1 VESKIKR
8 DAVTLVN
15 NPGYC
20 SDNRNGRVSFPGI
33 FTEVFSHWR
42 LVGRPRAG
50 FALNSILTIKC
61 IGVLAWTLL
70 INVSFSIASPVNA
83 FVTVA
88 SINLCADQL
97 VLLLADDEQ
106 VLTLSNLSHRPA
118 GSYYYKEARKYPVNK
133 GHSEP
138 ILKLNPDVVIVGQ
151 FSNVHTVNLL
161 REVGLRVETLP
172 IANDLETLFSNIE
185 SVASWIGKEQAADAL
200 IAKLRSRVAQVQET
214 EMPGPVAAVFDPNG
228 YTSGKNSLR
237 GQLMELA
244 GWQNAASI
252 AGIEQYGK
260 LSLEQIIRLAPDALI
275 ESPYS
280 PGTYSRAQRMSRHPA
295 LLESGLKPHIIDI
308 PSRMTVC
315 AGPWTIDVLEKLQA
329 ERIKLREKP

>member
-1 VESKIKR
+1 MPCNFVH
-8 DAVTLVN
+8 VL
-15 NPGYC
+15 
-20 SDNRNGRVSFPGI
+20 
-33 FTEVFSHWR
+33 
-42 LVGRPRAG
+42 
-50 FALNSILTIKC
+50 ILT
-61 IGVLAWTLL
+61 LL
-70 INVSFSIASPVNA
+70 TNVPAVNA
-83 FVTVA
+83 APVTVA

-106 VLTLSNLSHRPA
+106 ILSLSNLSHRSA
-118 GSYYYKEARKYPVNK
+118 GSYYYKEAQQYPVNK

-151 FSNVHTVNLL
+151 FSGVHTVNLL

-185 SVASWIGKEQAADAL
+185 SVASWIDKEQAAEVL
-200 IAKLRSRVAQVQET
+200 ITKLRDRVAEVQKRAALVQINQT
-214 EMPGPVAAVFDPNG
+214 PGPIAAVFDPNG
-228 YTSGKNSLR
+228 YTSGENSLR

-260 LSLEQIIRLAPDALI
+260 LSLEEIIRLAPDALI

-280 PGTYSRAQRMSRHPA
+280 PGTYSRAQNMSRHPA
-295 LLESGLKPHIIDI
+295 LLGSGLKPHIINV

-315 AGPWTIDVLEKLQA
+315 AGPWTIEVLETLQA
-329 ERIKLREKP
+329 ERIKLSHASRESHE